1 MKRNNMMLSTSSGP
15 LLAALI
21 DAQREDEA
29 ALSYPRITSLA
40 FALAEHCDDLG
51 QPVVLPVGEA
61 ADRLLGATVVI
72 SEGEVRP
79 RGWTGDL
86 AGERVLLLSVSAV
99 SPSSLV
105 EAAGHAR
112 AMGAIE
118 VHACGVN
125 VTGLD
130 DGARRAGFDSCATIG
145 ALVAA

>member
-1 MKRNNMMLSTSSGP
+1 MMFSTSPGP

-40 FALAEHCDDLG
+40 SALAEHCDDLG
-51 QPVVLPVGEA
+51 QPVVLPMGEA

-86 AGERVLLLSVSAV
+86 AGERVLLLCVSAV

-105 EAAGHAR
+105 EAASHAR

-125 VTGLD
+125 VAGLTP
-130 DGARRAGFDSCATIG
+130 GAHLAAFDSYSAIDDVCVPA
-145 ALVAA
+145 

>member
-1 MKRNNMMLSTSSGP
+1 MLSTSPGP

-29 ALSYPRITSLA
+29 ALSYPRIASLA
-40 FALAEHCDDLG
+40 SAIAEHCERLG

-61 ADRLLGATVVI
+61 ANRLLGATI
-72 SEGEVRP
+72 LFSEGEVRQ

-86 AGERVLLLSVSAV
+86 AGERVLLLCVSAV
-99 SPSSLV
+99 SPSSMV

-112 AMGAIE
+112 AMGAVE

-125 VTGLD
+125 VVGLD
-130 DGARRAGFDSCATIG
+130 DGAQRFDSYEAVGT
-145 ALVAA
+145 LVAA